1 MIKPEQFI
9 NIADTISKSS
19 KCTRA
24 KVGAVIVKDNR
35 IISTGYN
42 GKPSG
47 WKDDCRE
54 GCEGC
59 KYTVHAE
66 VNAITFA
73 AKNGVSTCGS
83 DIYVTLSPCSN
94 CALLII
100 QAGID
105 RVYFKELYK
114 SKSSDGIE
122 GIKILLESY
131 VKVYQ
136 LNDSG
141 SWYRWFLYEDGNM
154 KLEKGW
160 L

>member
-1 MIKPEQFI
+1 M
-9 NIADTISKSS
+9 
-19 KCTRA
+19 
-24 KVGAVIVKDNR
+24 
-35 IISTGYN
+35 
-42 GKPSG
+42 
-47 WKDDCRE
+47 
-54 GCEGC
+54 
-59 KYTVHAE
+59 
-66 VNAITFA
+66 
-73 AKNGVSTCGS
+73 
-83 DIYVTLSPCSN
+83 YVTLSPCSN

-114 SKSSDGIE
+114 SDSSNGIE
-122 GIKILLESY
+122 GIKILLKSY

>member
-1 MIKPEQFI
+1 MIEPNQFI
-9 NIADTISKSS
+9 DIANTISESS

-24 KVGAVIVKDNR
+24 KVGAVIVKNNR

-47 WKDDCRE
+47 WEDDCRE

-66 VNAITFA
+66 ANAITFA

-100 QAGID
+100 QAGIKK
-105 RVYFKELYK
+105 VYFKELYK
-114 SKSSDGIE
+114 SESSNGED
-122 GIKILLESY
+122 GIKILLESG
-131 VKVYQ
+131 VQVYQ

-141 SWYRWFLYEDGNM
+141 DCKIWLLYEDDIRRF
-154 KLEKGW
+154 
-160 L
+160 